1 MSCKVDRVKGMNGR
15 KQAAYRD
22 ADRDRWVEKQLGAG
36 HHESWHCAR
45 SEELSP
51 GLRLEPGACPHFLVL

>member
-1 MSCKVDRVKGMNGR
+1 MSCKVDRVKGMEGNRQPIGM
-15 KQAAYRD
+15 QTGT
-22 ADRDRWVEKQLGAG
+22 DRWVEKQSGAG
-36 HHESWHCAR
+36 HHESWHCAW